1 MKVISVSAPPR
12 AVAKPWR
19 GQDNNWLC
27 SSIVLAPDDKI
38 PGCPEELP

>member
-1 MKVISVSAPPR
+1 MKVISVSTAPR

-19 GQDNNWLC
+19 GQDSNWLC

-38 PGCPEELP
+38 PGCPEELS